1 VDRCVAHID
10 LDAFYVSVEL
20 LRRPELKGLPVVV
33 SGSSPRA
40 VVTTA
45 SYEARKFGVH
55 SAIPA
60 ARARRLCPDAIF
72 IPPDFVAYREMSQRV
87 MALVRAAAPT
97 VEVAGLDEAYLEL
110 TGMLSPRAEMR
121 RLVSAIRDQTGLGA
135 SVGIG
140 PNKLVA
146 KVCSDA
152 DKPAGFLQLT
162 SAEARTRFGAEPPG
176 LVPGIGPK
184 TQEALSALGIRSLA
198 ALAQTPEA
206 TLVERFGARLGP
218 YLRRRA
224 RFEDDGAVSSDRVRV
239 SESRER
245 TFPEDVRDPA
255 ELERILTRLA
265 HMLAEDLEQSERRG
279 RTVGIKV
286 RLDDFSTHTRA
297 RTLPG
302 PINDSATI
310 AAVALELLRA
320 FAPQRPVRLLG
331 VRIAGF
337 EERASKQAPAADG
350 AGKPQLAL
358 PV

>member
-20 LRRPELKGLPVVV
+20 LRRPELRGLPVVV
-33 SGSSPRA
+33 SGSGPRA

-60 ARARRLCPDAIF
+60 ARARRLCPDAVF

-87 MALVRAAAPT
+87 MTLVRAAAPT

-121 RLVSAIRDQTGLGA
+121 RLVSAIQEQTGLGA
-135 SVGIG
+135 SVGMG

-152 DKPAGFLQLT
+152 EKPAGFVQLT
-162 SAEARTRFGAEPPG
+162 SAEARARFGGEPPG

-184 TQEALSALGIRSLA
+184 TQDALNVLGITTLA
-198 ALAQTPEA
+198 ALAETPEPV
-206 TLVERFGARLGP
+206 LVERFGGRLGP
-218 YLRRRA
+218 YLLRRA
-224 RFEDDGAVSSDRVRV
+224 RFEDDGAVSSERVRV
-239 SESRER
+239 SESKER
-245 TFPEDVRDPA
+245 TFPHDVRDPA
-255 ELERILTRLA
+255 ELDRILTRLA
-265 HMLAEDLEQSERRG
+265 AMLAEDLERAERRG
-279 RTVGIKV
+279 RTIGIKI

-297 RTLPG
+297 RTIAEPVSDAG
-302 PINDSATI
+302 TI
-310 AAVALELLRA
+310 TAVALELLHA
-320 FAPQRPVRLLG
+320 FDPQRPVRLLG
-331 VRIAGF
+331 VRVAGF
-337 EERASKQAPAADG
+337 EEPGQREKPQEEAT
-350 AGKPQLAL
+350 GKPQLAL